1 MARPSKELV
10 NSRKKLLEEHSELFT
25 TLKEC
30 GGGLYKQDLAYLL
43 EITLSKLDTILNKC
57 IKLEL
62 INKVNVT
69 HKSTTKTV
77 IRLTR
82 IAWTSLGKNR
92 GMCSYQ
98 QDTLDFFFYRAFY
111 NRKFDS
117 TNLKADFIKELE
129 EEFNKEEYE
138 SLHKQDLY
146 MECYNRKSIK
156 DNFSKIKDCNS
167 LYIKYHLL
175 CKGFIRVDVHYV
187 TRKIDPK
194 ALAELMDLLAGVL
207 EKYAFFI
214 DENYYQNY
222 NPIRIDFSVI
232 SENKVNQTEL
242 CNYIKNHNRN
252 YHHFTKEN
260 CQRKNITMYN
270 TFRFLYKNYINF
282 HTIDKDK
289 VKSIA

>member
-1 MARPSKELV
+1 MARPTKETV
-10 NSRKKLLEEHSELFT
+10 AARKKLLEEYSEMFDL
-25 TLKEC
+25 LKEC

-111 NRKFDS
+111 NKKFGS
-117 TNLKADFIKELE
+117 TNLKTDFIKALE

-138 SLHKQDLY
+138 NLHKQDVF

-167 LYIKYHLL
+167 LYIKDHLL

-194 ALAELMDLLAGVL
+194 ALSELMDLLAGVL

-214 DENYYQNY
+214 DEDYYQNP
-222 NPIRIDFSVI
+222 NPIRIDFSVV
-232 SENKVNQTEL
+232 SENKVNQIEL

-260 CQRKNITMYN
+260 CQRKNVTMYN

-282 HTIDKDK
+282 HTIKQ
-289 VKSIA
+289 

>member
-1 MARPSKELV
+1 MARPTKETV
-10 NSRKKLLEEHSELFT
+10 AARKKLLEEYSELFN

-43 EITLSKLDTILNKC
+43 EITVSKLDNILNKC
-57 IKLEL
+57 TKVQL
-62 INKVNVT
+62 IDKTNVT
-69 HKSTTKTV
+69 HKATSRTV
-77 IRLTR
+77 VRLTR
-82 IAWTSLGKNR
+82 VAWTNLGENKK
-92 GMCSYQ
+92 MCSYQ
-98 QDTLDFFFYRAFY
+98 ENTLNSFFYRACY
-111 NRKFDS
+111 NKKFNS
-117 TNLKADFIKELE
+117 TNLKQDFIAELE

-138 SLHKQDLY
+138 SLHKQDIY
-146 MECYNRKSIK
+146 MECYSRKSIK

-167 LYIKYHLL
+167 LYIKDHLL
-175 CKGFIRVDVHYV
+175 CNGFIRVDVHYV

-194 ALAELMDLLAGVL
+194 TLSELMDLLAGVL

-214 DENYYQNY
+214 DEDYYQNP
-222 NPIRIDFSVI
+222 NPIRIDFSVV

-260 CQRKNITMYN
+260 CHRKNITMYN
-270 TFRFLYKNYINF
+270 TFKYLYKNYINF